1 MKKEEWKKLNKKQW
15 EIELKVLLR
24 TNKKAL
30 LRSVVCIYDSQTNE
44 EKMLKESKEENG
56 IGFTKKDAKCL
67 SNIAKKIR
75 RGDKIEN
82 NYIIL
87 LRKRMP
93 KYWKQLMN
101 ISLDKFEKEEREK
114 ERIIKQQKTEQFRIN
129 QIQIDKCLNE
139 GIPCEYG
146 ICSECFANQINM
158 QEGQNEA

>member
-24 TNKKAL
+24 TNNKAL
-30 LRSVVCIYDSQTNE
+30 LKSVVCIYDSQTDE

-56 IGFTKKDAKCL
+56 IGFTKEDAKCL
-67 SNIAKKIR
+67 SDIARKIKRGENIEYK
-75 RGDKIEN
+75 
-82 NYIIL
+82 YIIL

-101 ISLDKFEKEEREK
+101 ISLSKFENEEKEKEEIK
-114 ERIIKQQKTEQFRIN
+114 KQQKTEQFRLN

-146 ICSECFANQINM
+146 ICSECFVKQISM
-158 QEGQNEA
+158 QEGENEA